1 MLHRVA
7 KEMTTAAEHRAPPPK
22 RGRLRRTFGTIL
34 ATLGLTTVF
43 ACSVVISLGLHV
55 NLPPFRRIAHHA
67 VNRALENVFEG
78 QVLIEGLEQVKFD
91 QVEIKSLVAVDPF
104 GHQTIHVSGV
114 KAQFDLRGLIREAMN
129 GNTLIAIPLVQVS
142 DVEVRINR
150 SDDGRLGI
158 ERTFFPRP
166 AKRPS
171 KPSKTPKKP
180 SKAWIN
186 LDRIEVDHIWAH
198 GDVTAPRNLDADL
211 NKLVASLHIDTEKFR
226 LDVQPTKIRER
237 GLLPAEI
244 AGDGEYHLHIDFPPA
259 AQTPGQTVPV
269 IPRMSTAFTGRA
281 GSVEIV
287 AKAGLDGQNISASLE
302 LPNSEAADVIQI
314 VPGVPIQERTA
325 LRATI
330 GGEFPNFDV
339 DATLDLIPKKGDPA
353 SIALAGKL
361 DVHDGANI
369 VLNVTTT
376 RVNAQSFRED
386 LPATTVDAWAR
397 MAFSTKPAPRF
408 VVDASVE
415 PTTLSGQSIP
425 AIDAHA
431 VYDHG
436 LLEGRVTLHEPGA
449 PTQAEFI
456 IEEKDSVRFEAESV
470 VASFET
476 VPRLK
481 KTPLSGGGRVRVR
494 GSVHGKEL
502 DARVDGN
509 VHSFAVRNSMSLE
522 SGRIEGRVRGPLD
535 QLDLDAVVT
544 GNHLRAG
551 ENSADRVTVRATGPV
566 KSPSVRA
573 HLEGGDVEDLKASA
587 RIDPETKSVRN
598 VDVHLSRGGEELHG
612 KVAEVR
618 ADKGVISARGVALDG
633 PTVGSIGGS
642 LVIANQDITGNLK
655 GKNIDLARLSRMF
668 GVAKKT
674 RGMADVDI
682 SLARTSRGR
691 KGHVNVQVKD
701 ATLVPTP
708 GIEFPGTN
716 ASINATFQDDR
727 ASLEASLRIEDHAKP
742 GEDPATACDGTIAEV
757 RVSETDAILRGPL
770 LAPSTW
776 TKLSGRAQVEAKDTR
791 LDCVAKRLPLALI
804 LTEVGGKLDAI
815 LAIDRPVGQRFVSVK
830 KLDVRTRGL
839 KIAGPQMFG
848 EDKPRWESR
857 SMDIAVT
864 GSLDGASGATTANLT
879 LSDQKVLGELGA
891 TMALDLT
898 TLVDD
903 PKRRLESLA
912 KTQGT
917 VTLNIP
923 RRSVA
928 SLKSLPSV
936 LHDKLPP
943 FDGDFAVT
951 ATATGTIEDPTLGAH
966 VSAWQFA
973 HVNDFRQPT
982 EWHLPVD
989 VDLVANYKAK
999 KAGLVTQVRRHG
1011 REVASVIGNAN
1022 VDLKVLALG
1031 LEYTPDFDLQTT
1043 LTRLPLG
1050 RIPFFSARGVNAQV
1064 SGTFRLGQHGDLRTA
1079 KARFDIPGVRIN
1091 DEPALERA
1099 ALSLDIEPSTSD
1111 TGLSHGTFAV
1121 ELAGKDG
1128 GHINVAAYAGV
1139 DWTEY
1144 APKVDDNKPAGL
1156 SIQSHDFQL
1165 SSLQPLVN
1173 GVFSRIG
1180 GHLNGSLNVASTMY
1194 GDESQGYVE
1203 SNMELTN
1210 GLVHIPQIG
1219 QELKNAHF
1227 SLRSHERGSLHFEN
1241 IQAEGISGRIHGSAI
1256 AKMKGLSF
1264 ESATANFSID
1274 KGEELPITFE
1284 GVPLGHA
1291 YGKITL
1297 DAERKPREMHLMLK
1311 MPEMHLALPASSS
1324 RAVQSLDPHPDIAI
1338 SHAIGPKKEIRQD
1351 DAMAWI
1357 TTIELGRVQIEGQG
1371 IDVKLTS
1378 PKAALPRI
1386 ELRQEARL
1394 SGDIVVTSG
1403 TFEVLGKKFDIERGL
1418 VRLREE
1424 DAGNPYVN
1432 ITARW
1437 DAPDG
1442 NRVYVDYAGILKPIN
1457 EQKIR
1462 FRSDPPL
1469 PQQAILAMILSGGS
1483 SGSTG
1488 TASEEGSAS
1497 ATDLAA
1503 NVVGGEIASTQIN
1516 AVLSQIA
1523 PLRGLSTRLG
1533 TSDSGRLRTTVMYEL
1548 GDTVKAEASYEGL
1561 PSGSRLEGVPTE
1573 STDTS
1578 GINNRTEINVD
1589 WRFYK
1594 NWSLRGSFGFG
1605 GTNQQPSSGLDVL
1618 WQYRY

>member
-1 MLHRVA
+1 M
-7 KEMTTAAEHRAPPPK
+7 AADDRALPPK
-22 RGRLRRTFGTIL
+22 HGRLRRTFGTIF

-43 ACSVVISLGLHV
+43 ACSVLVSLGLHV
-55 NLPPFRRIAHHA
+55 NLPPFRRLAYQT
-67 VNRALENVFEG
+67 VNRALDNVFEG
-78 QVLIEGLEQVKFD
+78 HVLIEGLEQIRFD
-91 QVEIKSLVAVDPF
+91 QVEIKSLVAADPF
-104 GHQTIHVSGV
+104 GHQTIFASGIR
-114 KAQFDLRGLIREAMN
+114 AQFDLPALIRATIK
-129 GNTLIAIPLVQVS
+129 GNTTVVLPLVQIN
-142 DVEVRINR
+142 DLEVRINR
-150 SDDGRLGI
+150 SEDGRLGI
-158 ERTFFPRP
+158 ERTFLP
-166 AKRPS
+166 RPS
-171 KPSKTPKKP
+171 KRPTKPSTKPKKP
-180 SKAWIN
+180 SKTLIK
-186 LDRIEVDHIWAH
+186 LSRIEVDHIWAH
-198 GDVTAPRNLDADL
+198 GDVTAPRNLNADV
-211 NKLVASLHIDTEKFR
+211 NKFVASLLIDDEKFR
-226 LDVQPTKIRER
+226 LDVEPTKVRES

-244 AGDGEYHLHIDFPPA
+244 GGDAEYHLHLDFPPA
-259 AQTPGQTVPV
+259 SPTAEQTAASL
-269 IPRMSTAFTGRA
+269 PRMSASFTGRA
-281 GSVEIV
+281 GSVEVI
-287 AKAGLDGQNISASLE
+287 AKAAMDGPNITASLD
-302 LPNSEAADVIQI
+302 LPKSEASHVVQI
-314 VPGVPIQERTA
+314 VPGVPIQDRTA

-330 GGEFPNFDV
+330 AGEFPNFDV
-339 DATLDLIPKKGDPA
+339 DATLDLIPKEGDPA

-361 DVHDGANI
+361 DVRDGANI
-369 VLNVTTT
+369 FVNVTTT
-376 RVNAQSFRED
+376 RVNARSFRED
-386 LPATTVDAWAR
+386 LPETTVNAWAR
-397 MAFSTKPAPRF
+397 MAFSTTPAPRF
-408 VVDASVE
+408 VVDAAVE
-415 PTTLSGQSIP
+415 PTILSGQSIP

-449 PTQAEFI
+449 PVQAEVI
-456 IEEKDSVRFEAESV
+456 VEEGDHVRFEAESV
-470 VASFET
+470 VTSFEA
-476 VPRLK
+476 VPRLNA
-481 KTPLSGGGRVRVR
+481 PLSGGGRVRVR
-494 GSVHGKEL
+494 GSLRGKEL

-509 VHSFAVRNSMSLE
+509 VHSLAVRNSMSLE
-522 SGRIEGRVRGPLD
+522 NGRIDGRVRGPVDRLNV
-535 QLDLDAVVT
+535 DAVVT
-544 GNHLRAG
+544 GNQLRAG
-551 ENSADRVTVRATGPV
+551 DNSADRVTVRATGPV
-566 KSPSVRA
+566 KSPSIRA
-573 HLEGGDVEDLKASA
+573 HLQGGDVEDLVASG
-587 RIDPETKSVRN
+587 RIDTEIKAVRN
-598 VDVHLSRGGEELHG
+598 VEVNLSREGEQIHG
-612 KVAEVR
+612 KVAEVS
-618 ADKGVISARGVALDG
+618 ANKGAVSIRGVALDG
-633 PTVGSIGGS
+633 PTVGALGGS

-655 GKNIDLARLSRMF
+655 GKNIDLGRLSRMF

-682 SLARTSRGR
+682 SLARTYRGR
-691 KGHVNVQVKD
+691 KGHVKVNVAD

-716 ASINATFQDDR
+716 ASISATFQDDR
-727 ASLEASLRIEDHAKP
+727 ASLEGLVRIEDHAKP
-742 GEDPATACDGTIAEV
+742 GEDPKTACDGTIAEL
-757 RVSETDAILRGPL
+757 RVSETDAVLRGPL
-770 LAPSTW
+770 LAPATW

-791 LDCVAKRLPLALI
+791 LDCVAKRLPIALI
-804 LTEVGGKLDAI
+804 LTEVGGKLDAL
-815 LAIDRPVGQRFVSVK
+815 LAIERPAGQRFVSVK

-839 KIAGPQMFG
+839 KVAGPQMFG
-848 EDKPRWESR
+848 EEKPRWESR
-857 SMDIAVT
+857 SMDLAVT
-864 GSLDGASGATTANLT
+864 GTLDGGTGATTASVA
-879 LSDQKVLGELGA
+879 LSDEKLLGEVGA
-891 TMALDLT
+891 SMTLDLA
-898 TLVDD
+898 TLIDD
-903 PKRRLESLA
+903 PKRRLNSLA
-912 KTQGT
+912 KTPGT
-917 VTLNIP
+917 ITLNIP

-943 FDGDFAVT
+943 FEGEFAVT
-951 ATATGTIEDPTLGAH
+951 ASATGTVEEPILGAH
-966 VSAWQFA
+966 VSAWHWA
-973 HVNDFRQPT
+973 HVNEFQQPT

-989 VDLVANYKAK
+989 VDVVANYKAK
-999 KAGLVTQVRRHG
+999 KAGVVTQVRRHG
-1011 REVASVIGNAN
+1011 REIASVVGNAN
-1022 VDLKVLALG
+1022 VDLHVLALG
-1031 LEYTPDFDLQTT
+1031 LDFTPDFDVQTT

-1050 RIPFFSARGVNAQV
+1050 RIPFFSAQGVNAQI
-1064 SGTFRLGQHGDLRTA
+1064 SGTFRLGQHGNLRTA
-1079 KARFDIPGVRIN
+1079 KARFDIPGLKIN

-1099 ALSLDIEPSTSD
+1099 ALSLDVEPSTSD
-1111 TGLSHGTFAV
+1111 PTASHGTFEV
-1121 ELAGKDG
+1121 DLAGKDG

-1139 DWTEY
+1139 DWSEY
-1144 APKVDDNKPAGL
+1144 QPKINDNKPAGL
-1156 SIQSHDFQL
+1156 SIQAHDFQL

-1203 SNMELTN
+1203 SNMELTE

-1227 SLRSHERGSLHFEN
+1227 SLRSHGRGSLHFEN
-1241 IQAEGISGRIHGSAI
+1241 FQAEGISGRIHGSAI
-1256 AKMKGLSF
+1256 ATMKGLSF
-1264 ESATANFSID
+1264 QNATANFAID

-1291 YGKITL
+1291 YGKIGLT
-1297 DAERKPREMHLMLK
+1297 AERKPREMHLMLK
-1311 MPEMHLALPASSS
+1311 MSEMHLTLPASSS
-1324 RAVQSLDPHPDIAI
+1324 RAVQSLDPHPDILI

-1357 TTIELGRVQIEGQG
+1357 TTIELGQIQIEGQG

-1403 TFEVLGKKFDIERGL
+1403 TFEVLGKKFELERGL

-1548 GDTVKAEASYEGL
+1548 NDTVKAEASYEGL

-1573 STDTS
+1573 AGDTS
-1578 GINNRTEINVD
+1578 GINNRTEINID